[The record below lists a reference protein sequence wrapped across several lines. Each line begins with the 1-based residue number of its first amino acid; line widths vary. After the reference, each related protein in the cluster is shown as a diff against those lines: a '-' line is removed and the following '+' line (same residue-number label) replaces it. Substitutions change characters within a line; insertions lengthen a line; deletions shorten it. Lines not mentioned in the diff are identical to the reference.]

1 MGWSD
6 ETMIITDVLDEGVV
20 VDVDHSITLI

>member
-6 ETMIITDVLDEGVV
+6 EAVVITDVLDEGVV